1 MHAPPLN
8 ANKNNDGNKTF
19 LLPIRSVINPTNGIN
34 MIPGA
39 EYAAITQ
46 PIFSVDMFSASRT
59 AGKAGAM
66 TGNPNKDVKVREIT
80 MKVFLL

>member
-1 MHAPPLN
+1 
-8 ANKNNDGNKTF
+8 
-19 LLPIRSVINPTNGIN
+19 

-46 PIFSVDMFSASRT
+46 PMFSVDMFSASRT

>member
-1 MHAPPLN
+1 MQIKITMGIKPY
-8 ANKNNDGNKTF
+8 
-19 LLPIRSVINPTNGIN
+19 LLPILSANNPTNGIN

-46 PIFSVDMFSASRT
+46 PIFSVDMFSASRA
-59 AGKAGAM
+59 AGRAGA
-66 TGNPNKDVKVREIT
+66 TIGNPNKDVKVREIT